1 MTKRRIFALGLAGCI
16 LSAAGFSFT
25 ALCFLWQKKETV
37 AVLAEPVQLE
47 LCLLTSGE
55 QYEEDRVTGVLPG
68 ESVEREPAVMLDAD
82 SPEAYIRVRFAFGGI
97 LAGAEDESESEREER
112 LEKICQLKDGIRL
125 CRGWIM
131 GEDDTYYYKERVTPG
146 SIVPVYDQV
155 TIPENWDNRIAEK
168 IFTIVLSAEAA
179 RADSLDPWMG
189 EGEAFYFW

>member
-1 MTKRRIFALGLAGCI
+1 MTRKRIFALGLAGCI
-16 LSAAGFSFT
+16 LSAGGIGVTAVSFMRQEEE
-25 ALCFLWQKKETV
+25 AV

-55 QYEEDRVTGVLPG
+55 RYEEDQVTGILPG
-68 ESVEREPAVMLDAD
+68 ESVKREPAVILDAD

-97 LAGAEDESESEREER
+97 LGPDEDESESEREER
-112 LEKICQLKDGIRL
+112 LEKIRQLQDGIRL

-131 GEDDTYYYKERVTPG
+131 GEDDTCYYKERVAPG
-146 SIVPVYDQV
+146 SIIPVYDQV
-155 TIPENWDNRIAEK
+155 TIPEDWDNHIAEK
-168 IFTIVLSAEAA
+168 IFTIVLSAEAV